1 MSVKAH
7 HRKIERGPED
17 NMFSLMK
24 RSTSSSVT
32 RVDARGSERGWPKKR
47 LNCLLYIK
55 IVFVVIYLYH
65 KRIHKTEK

>member
-55 IVFVVIYLYH
+55 IFIL
-65 KRIHKTEK
+65 ILLIL